1 MLMLNLAIAA
11 VIDGFTAAKD
21 DNSKLF
27 KEESHE
33 ELLDVWAK
41 YDP

>member
-11 VIDGFTAAKD
+11 VIDGFCAAKD

-27 KEESHE
+27 KDESHE